1 MKYVEQRSSVNET
14 DTDNAQES
22 PDSDLFISATAS
34 NKMQQLG
41 KAKPEI
47 SP

>member
-14 DTDNAQES
+14 DTDNAQKS